1 MTETL
6 TEKLD
11 KLIGKVE
18 ARKKI
23 ADELIEDYYKTSFH
37 PDYVKQNHFTN
48 CARQEEL
55 QWFLSIL
62 RTFRA
67 EVEGKLLTEKEYDKI
82 GSGWGFSIAT
92 DNKLR
97 FFAGKGGR
105 ASVDTATEDEQ
116 VRDSKSVET
125 SATRNKEAETKLT

>member
-11 KLIGKVE
+11 KLIAKVE
-18 ARKKI
+18 GKAI
-23 ADELIEDYYKTSFH
+23 QQQENMLLSTGEDWRVAKRTKLEMAK
-37 PDYVKQNHFTN
+37 VLT
-48 CARQEEL
+48 L
-55 QWFLSIL
+55 L

-67 EVEGKLLTEKEYDKI
+67 EVEGKLLTDKEYDKI